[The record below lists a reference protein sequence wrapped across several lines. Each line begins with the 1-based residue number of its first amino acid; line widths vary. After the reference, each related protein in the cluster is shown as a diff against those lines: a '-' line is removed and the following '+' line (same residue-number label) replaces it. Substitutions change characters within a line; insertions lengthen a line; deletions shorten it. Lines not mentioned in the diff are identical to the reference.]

1 MRILIRDDFGDGQYS
16 EHAWQL
22 YTAAVAREPNDPDIS
37 RRAVQYGVR
46 KLLAHAWTEH
56 RDRIL
61 RQMREPNI
69 SEEEMNELQGEL
81 EIGIAKIV
89 QAKAYTLPNTE
100 TTQ

>member
-16 EHAWQL
+16 EDAWQL
-22 YTAAVAREPNDPDIS
+22 YTAAVAREPSDPDIS

-61 RQMREPNI
+61 LQMREPNI
-69 SEEEMNELQGEL
+69 SDDEMNELQTEL
-81 EIGIAKIV
+81 QTAIAKIV